1 MEGKEQHMLGGA
13 IANYLF
19 LSQFELMRATLLS
32 LGERNPQAACDIY
45 RTVILQVWK
54 LKGIVWSES
63 VPSSA
68 HLAWMCLQELHAMEE
83 KFLDKADD
91 DLQQGGETLNYRLS
105 RDHCWSFN
113 CQPVYDRIE
122 FLLLVEFLKSFI
134 LENGEAIAGDIKH
147 KGFVD
152 LGRQRRKM
160 HILNCLF
167 HKLARVTILNGLVH
181 PSSCL

>member
-1 MEGKEQHMLGGA
+1 M
-13 IANYLF
+13 
-19 LSQFELMRATLLS
+19 
-32 LGERNPQAACDIY
+32 
-45 RTVILQVWK
+45 
-54 LKGIVWSES
+54 
-63 VPSSA
+63 
-68 HLAWMCLQELHAMEE
+68 
-83 KFLDKADD
+83 
-91 DLQQGGETLNYRLS
+91 LS